1 MKKHLLLLFAALL
14 MAVGVKAQ
22 ILTAD
27 PSEINSLNTIL
38 GQGPSIAQTYNL
50 WGQEL
55 EGEQVTVNAPAY
67 FEISVDGNDYSQT
80 IEISVAEDTLFNQPV
95 TLYVRLMAELLVGD
109 YQDVIHHEGGG
120 AILDVQV
127 SGAVEATIPTVIL
140 NSIFNIE
147 ENSAVANATITD
159 DGGSTLIRRGVCW
172 NTTGNPTYDDTHLSN
187 YPATI
192 GEFEVNLANLTHNTT
207 YFARAYAENNIG
219 IAYSD
224 EIPFITAPEMNP
236 PTVITGDV
244 SNIGQTSAMVEGEV
258 IHDGNS
264 EVTERGICWSTNTNP
279 TINDAHLSNGIGI
292 GTYTVEITGLQSG
305 TTYYARAYAVNS
317 IGIAYGE
324 VREFV
329 TGIVSYNIVVD
340 YNEGGTVAVEP
351 NMAQEHTIINIT
363 IEIDED
369 FELQSISAYNVEDV
383 TEIVSISESNTFEMP
398 AFDVMVKAVFAHKQG
413 AVSDIEAPSPICAGE
428 VLDLTEPD
436 YDYPLLAEH
445 TVWQLSAQSDFGEY
459 IEYENQPLE
468 VSYNG
473 WWLRFVVSYIWGNSY
488 SNSVQITVNNMDGF
502 ALTGDADIC
511 TNQESTYSISDIEN
525 DSISWYVSDPAAIVT
540 VGGDHIKVLWTTAGQ
555 QQVSASVTD
564 LLTGCFIQLEMDV
577 TVNSFIDANTL
588 NEIVQKDEY
597 VLIYPNPA
605 DVYKYQWYKDGERI
619 DGANKQYYYQ
629 TGGLDSGTYK
639 VYVSF
644 NEEGGNL
651 ICGAFSPEIVVNGS
665 VKASLSFYPNPSH
678 IGETIVL
685 INNDNEEAILNI
697 YAIDGRLLHTQTVMG
712 NHISLDLNLP
722 QGVYVASL
730 TNKECSK
737 TEKIVIQ

>member
-14 MAVGVKAQ
+14 MAVGVRAQ
-22 ILTAD
+22 SST
-27 PSEINSLNTIL
+27 
-38 GQGPSIAQTYNL
+38 G
-50 WGQEL
+50 
-55 EGEQVTVNAPAY
+55 
-67 FEISVDGNDYSQT
+67 F
-80 IEISVAEDTLFNQPV
+80 AEFD
-95 TLYVRLMAELLVGD
+95 A
-109 YQDVIHHEGGG
+109 
-120 AILDVQV
+120 
-127 SGAVEATIPTVIL
+127 PTVSLDSVFDIGEHTAKAFG
-140 NSIFNIE
+140 NVI
-147 ENSAVANATITD
+147 D
-159 DGGSTLIRRGVCW
+159 DGGDTINKRGVCW
-172 NTTGNPTYDDTHLSN
+172 NTTGNPEYPGDTHQSSSGTL
-187 YPATI
+187 
-192 GEFEVNLANLTHNTT
+192 GGFEVNLSGLASNTT
-207 YFARAYAENNIG
+207 YFVRAYARNSVG
-219 IAYSD
+219 ISYS
-224 EIPFITAPEMNP
+224 EELEFTTVPEMDL

-244 SNIGQTSAMVEGEV
+244 TNIGQTSAFVEGEV
-258 IHDGNS
+258 SHDGNS
-264 EVTERGICWSTNTNP
+264 EVTERGICWSTSTNP

-351 NMAQEHTIINIT
+351 NMAPEHTIINII
-363 IEIDED
+363 IEIDGD

-398 AFDVMVKAVFAHKQG
+398 AFNVMVKAVFSHKQG
-413 AVSDIEAPSPICAGE
+413 AVSDIEAPNPICAGE
-428 VLDLTEPD
+428 ILELTEPD
-436 YDYPLLAEH
+436 YEYHLFAEH

-502 ALTGDADIC
+502 TLTGDADIC
-511 TNQESTYSISDIEN
+511 TSQESAYSISDIEN

-629 TGGLDSGTYK
+629 TGGLDNGTYK

-730 TNKECSK
+730 TNKEGSK

>member
-22 ILTAD
+22 SFIGLAEFD
-27 PSEINSLNTIL
+27 AP
-38 GQGPSIAQTYNL
+38 
-50 WGQEL
+50 
-55 EGEQVTVNAPAY
+55 TVNLDSV
-67 FEISVDGNDYSQT
+67 FDIGQISAKAFGN
-80 IEISVAEDTLFNQPV
+80 
-95 TLYVRLMAELLVGD
+95 
-109 YQDVIHHEGGG
+109 VI
-120 AILDVQV
+120 
-127 SGAVEATIPTVIL
+127 
-140 NSIFNIE
+140 
-147 ENSAVANATITD
+147 D
-159 DGGSTLIRRGVCW
+159 DGGDTINKRGVCW
-172 NTTGNPTYDDTHLSN
+172 NTTGNPEYPGDTHQSSSGTL
-187 YPATI
+187 
-192 GEFEVNLANLTHNTT
+192 GGFEVNLSGLASNTT
-207 YFARAYAENNIG
+207 YFVRAYARNSVG
-219 IAYSD
+219 ISYS
-224 EIPFITAPEMNP
+224 EELEFTTVPEMDL

-244 SNIGQTSAMVEGEV
+244 TNIGQTSAFIEGEV
-258 IHDGNS
+258 SHDGNS
-264 EVTERGICWSTNTNP
+264 EVTERGICWSTSTNP

-340 YNEGGTVAVEP
+340 YNEGGTMAVEP
-351 NMAQEHTIINIT
+351 NMAPEHTIINII
-363 IEIDED
+363 IEIDGD
-369 FELQSISAYNVEDV
+369 FELQSLSAYNVEDV

-502 ALTGDADIC
+502 TLTGDADIC

-665 VKASLSFYPNPSH
+665 VKASLSFYPTPSH

-730 TNKECSK
+730 TNKEGSK

>member
-22 ILTAD
+22 SFIGLAEYD
-27 PSEINSLNTIL
+27 AP
-38 GQGPSIAQTYNL
+38 
-50 WGQEL
+50 
-55 EGEQVTVNAPAY
+55 TVNLDSV
-67 FEISVDGNDYSQT
+67 FDIGQISAKAFGN
-80 IEISVAEDTLFNQPV
+80 
-95 TLYVRLMAELLVGD
+95 
-109 YQDVIHHEGGG
+109 VI
-120 AILDVQV
+120 
-127 SGAVEATIPTVIL
+127 
-140 NSIFNIE
+140 
-147 ENSAVANATITD
+147 D
-159 DGGSTLIRRGVCW
+159 DGGDTINKRGVCW
-172 NTTGNPTYDDTHLSN
+172 NTTGNPEYPGDTHQSSSGTL
-187 YPATI
+187 
-192 GEFEVNLANLTHNTT
+192 GGFEVNLSGLASNTT
-207 YFARAYAENNIG
+207 YFVRAYARNSVG
-219 IAYSD
+219 ISYS
-224 EIPFITAPEMNP
+224 EELEFTTVPEMDL

-244 SNIGQTSAMVEGEV
+244 TNIGQTSAFVEGEV
-258 IHDGNS
+258 SHDGNS
-264 EVTERGICWSTNTNP
+264 EVTERGICWSTSTNP

-351 NMAQEHTIINIT
+351 NMAPEHTIINII
-363 IEIDED
+363 IEIDGD

-445 TVWQLSAQSDFGEY
+445 TVWQLSAQFDFGEY

-511 TNQESTYSISDIEN
+511 TNQESTYSISDIEI

-588 NEIVQKDEY
+588 NEIVQKDDY

-629 TGGLDSGTYK
+629 TGGLDNGTYK

-730 TNKECSK
+730 TNKEGSK